1 MNQPSALRVDL
12 QDSREDDM
20 ATPARGL
27 KSKGGHK
34 AKGKPVEFPKQPVV
48 LHFPPSA
55 YKVVQGDE
63 LKQWQREIK
72 ARLGLVFDVG
82 GASAATVTYYQR
94 GRTGL
99 AYRSDSDIES
109 GSDLAAKEERR
120 GHLRRWDARPVVLH
134 FPPAAYSVVGPEE
147 LTEWAAEIAQRLGV
161 PTSVPS
167 GIPGAD
173 TFHTHTYC
181 EGPQGEGYPCDCDS
195 V

>member
-1 MNQPSALRVDL
+1 
-12 QDSREDDM
+12 M
-20 ATPARGL
+20 ATPARGP

-34 AKGKPVEFPKQPVV
+34 PKGKTVAFPKQPVV

-63 LKQWQREIK
+63 LKQWQRETK
-72 ARLGLVFDVG
+72 ERLGLVFDVG

-94 GRTGL
+94 GRSRL

-109 GSDLAAKEERR
+109 GSDLTAKEERR
-120 GHLRRWDARPVVLH
+120 GRLRRWDARPVVLN
-134 FPPAAYSVVGPEE
+134 FPPVAYAVVGPDE

-161 PTSVPS
+161 PISTSP
-167 GIPGAD
+167 GIPGGQV
-173 TFHTHTYC
+173 HTHTYC

-195 V
+195 E